1 MDYLQLFYD
10 GQYDEL
16 VKAAFPVLQS
26 DKDAE
31 RAFLRLFMSKNA
43 TVLLDFDETIEPLI
57 QEANEGNPYAQYAY
71 ARWQILDR
79 GGEYSVSISYENMK
93 AAADQNLPD
102 AIAGYAAALDYGDM
116 GSADWEKADELLNQA
131 IAMGSEL
138 GKKMKLKALCFGKH
152 YRDAQPELATNLANQ
167 YIAQD
172 EANGIETNGWWYYY
186 RACSQEEKLGR
197 LRVKDDYQLALDR
210 GIIEAYGDLITFYGY
225 GDRGDA
231 LKENEEYHSLL
242 RHGIA
247 RLSSNAFVMDALREM
262 EHYNY
267 FKENSNQCGV
277 MKRKLNYGILQ
288 QSHELIHAQLSNA
301 AQLGEAVAWEL
312 LGDMYYNGDYGFEQ
326 SYKKAFTSYS
336 NGVIHDSDS
345 AAEKLWKMMH
355 NHIIDRPLHY
365 IDEIAL
371 LGARWG
377 SKRLLAETV
386 IIHQEGRLAEYDDEI
401 TKYYEP
407 IFDAPEFPLDNDE
420 DWQDVINQQLGDD
433 ETDDDDGR
441 YDAWA

>member
-57 QEANEGNPYAQYAY
+57 QEAKEGNPYAQYAY

-231 LKENEEYHSLL
+231 LNQNEEYHSLL

-288 QSHELIHAQLSNA
+288 QAHELIHAQLSNA

-407 IFDAPEFPLDNDE
+407 IFDAPEFTLDNDE

>member
-26 DKDAE
+26 DKNAE

-231 LKENEEYHSLL
+231 LNQNEEYHSLL

-288 QSHELIHAQLSNA
+288 QAHELIHAQLSNA

-407 IFDAPEFPLDNDE
+407 IFDAPEFTLDNDE

>member
-1 MDYLQLFYD
+1 
-10 GQYDEL
+10 
-16 VKAAFPVLQS
+16 
-26 DKDAE
+26 
-31 RAFLRLFMSKNA
+31 
-43 TVLLDFDETIEPLI
+43 
-57 QEANEGNPYAQYAY
+57 
-71 ARWQILDR
+71 
-79 GGEYSVSISYENMK
+79 MK

-231 LKENEEYHSLL
+231 LNQNEEYHSLL

-267 FKENSNQCGV
+267 FKENS
-277 MKRKLNYGILQ
+277 K
-288 QSHELIHAQLSNA
+288 
-301 AQLGEAVAWEL
+301 
-312 LGDMYYNGDYGFEQ
+312 
-326 SYKKAFTSYS
+326 
-336 NGVIHDSDS
+336 
-345 AAEKLWKMMH
+345 
-355 NHIIDRPLHY
+355 
-365 IDEIAL
+365 
-371 LGARWG
+371 
-377 SKRLLAETV
+377 
-386 IIHQEGRLAEYDDEI
+386 
-401 TKYYEP
+401 
-407 IFDAPEFPLDNDE
+407 
-420 DWQDVINQQLGDD
+420 
-433 ETDDDDGR
+433 
-441 YDAWA
+441 